1 MNFNQYQRLSSR
13 TANGKPGQDLLAN
26 FALGISAES
35 GEVADLIKKYR
46 FHGHP
51 LKHEELVKELG
62 DVLWYL
68 SQIANLAAI
77 DFEEIAESNIAKLME
92 RYPDGFNSEDSI
104 KRVDVKEGDA

>member
-1 MNFNQYQRLSSR
+1 MDFNQYQRLSSR
-13 TANGKPGQDLLAN
+13 TANGKPGEDLLTN

-51 LKHEELVKELG
+51 LDRANLIKELG

-68 SQIANLAAI
+68 SQVANLAAI
-77 DFEEIAESNIAKLME
+77 DLDEVAQANIAKLMK
-92 RYPDGFNSEDSI
+92 RYPDGFSSADSI
-104 KRVDVKEGDA
+104 KRVDVDE